1 MINLVYISC
10 ATRDM
15 SEQDLLDL
23 LKQAR
28 ENNEKYNVTGLL
40 LYAKENFMQ
49 VLEGEAAIVDE
60 IYEAI
65 LRDDRN
71 TRNTIIQRKNI
82 ESRNFPQWSMGFKT
96 YNDIPPK
103 MIRGYSNFL
112 SEKVS
117 PEDIEKQQN
126 GILSLLNGFKICTR

>member
-1 MINLVYISC
+1 MISLVYISC

-15 SEQDLLDL
+15 NEQDLLDL
-23 LKQAR
+23 LEQAR
-28 ENNEKYNVTGLL
+28 ENNEKHNITGLL

-49 VLEGEAAIVDE
+49 VLEGEAAVVDE

-71 TRNTIIQRKNI
+71 TRNTIIQKKNI
-82 ESRNFPQWSMGFKT
+82 ESRSFPQWTMGFKT
-96 YNDIPPK
+96 YNDIPPE

>member
-1 MINLVYISC
+1 
-10 ATRDM
+10 M